1 LNLRYDVKKLR
12 GHRAL
17 QILELPKSASFRSQS
32 LLVVLTLLG
41 LLPFSNKAFH
51 IDDTLFVWTAQQI
64 AHHPLDPYGFNLIWY
79 RTQAPMSRET
89 KNPPLAAY
97 YAAAA
102 GRLAGWSERSLH
114 FAFLVPAVVLIL
126 GTYQLAR
133 RFTEYPLVAAAATL
147 LTPGVLVSSTSVMC
161 DTMMTALWVGATILW
176 IDGLGLDGL
185 ERKKPGFLLASAFL
199 IAAGALTKYF
209 GAALIPLL
217 VAYSLARRRRFENW
231 AWYFLIPVLAL
242 AGYELWTKQ
251 LYGHGMFTDASHYAA
266 IARRGAK
273 IPGLAKGLVGLSF
286 AGGCALTALAFAP
299 LLWSRKQRLA
309 AGVVS
314 LIAAFPI
321 SVGWVSLGAA
331 LSPRDFHERWA
342 VVGLQLAIC
351 IAAGISVLAL
361 AAADVWKRRDPAGLF
376 LFLWVWGTFIFAGF
390 LNWTNNARSVLPL
403 IPAVGIL
410 LARRIEGYGMSAF
423 SWPRVKLAIP
433 LIVSGV
439 LSFWIAWADTD
450 MANSA
455 RRTAQ
460 LVASLCA
467 AEKGESGSGTV
478 WFEGHWG
485 FQYYMQSLA
494 ARPVDLEHLEFRP
507 GDFLVIPDNGV
518 TLFDVRPRFVASRKV
533 IETRMPSGIATM
545 QGALGAG
552 FYSSDWGPLP
562 FAIGRVPAERY
573 ILLQFGP
580 AIGEQ
585 LADNSS
591 R

>member
-1 LNLRYDVKKLR
+1 
-12 GHRAL
+12 L
-17 QILELPKSASFRSQS
+17 QILELPKSASFRSRS

-64 AHHPLDPYGFNLIWY
+64 AHHPLDPYGFNLNWY
-79 RTQAPMSRET
+79 RTLAPMSRET

-114 FAFLVPAVVLIL
+114 FAFLLPALVLVL

-161 DTMMTALWVGATILW
+161 DTMMVALWVVATILW
-176 IDGLGLDGL
+176 LDGLGLDGL
-185 ERKKPGFLLASAFL
+185 WIDGLEQKKPGLLLASAFL
-199 IAAGALTKYF
+199 IAASALTKYF

-217 VAYSLARRRRFENW
+217 VAYSLARRRRWENW

-242 AGYELWTKQ
+242 VGYELCTKQ

-273 IPGLAKGLVGLSF
+273 IPGLAKGLVDLSF
-286 AGGCALTALAFAP
+286 AGGCALSALTFAP

-321 SVGWVSLGAA
+321 SLGWVSLGAA

-410 LARRIEGYGMSAF
+410 LARRIEAVGMTAS
-423 SWPRVKLAIP
+423 SWLRLRLAIP

-439 LSFWIAWADTD
+439 LSFWIACADAD

-467 AEKGESGSGTV
+467 AEKGKNGSGTV

-485 FQYYMQSLA
+485 FQYYMQSLG
-494 ARPVDLEHLEFRP
+494 ARPVDLAHFEFRP
-507 GDFLVIPDNGV
+507 GDFLVIPENGV
-518 TLFDVRPRFVASRKV
+518 TLFDVRPRFVASRQV
-533 IETRMPSGIATM
+533 IETKMPSGITTV
-545 QGALGAG
+545 QGTLGAG

-562 FAIGRVPAERY
+562 FAIGRVPVERY
-573 ILLQFGP
+573 VLLRFGP
-580 AIGEQ
+580 AMGAQ
-585 LADNSS
+585 LADNNSH
-591 R
+591 

>member
-1 LNLRYDVKKLR
+1 M
-12 GHRAL
+12 

-32 LLVVLTLLG
+32 LLVILTLLG

-64 AHHPLDPYGFNLIWY
+64 AHHPLDPYGFNLNWY
-79 RTQAPMSRET
+79 RTPAPMSRET

-102 GRLAGWSERSLH
+102 GRLAGWSERALH
-114 FAFLVPAVVLIL
+114 FAFLLPALVLIL
-126 GTYQLAR
+126 GTYHLSR

-161 DTMMTALWVGATILW
+161 DTMMAAQWVVATILW
-176 IDGLGLDGL
+176 IDGL
-185 ERKKPGFLLASAFL
+185 EKKKPGFLLASAFL
-199 IAAGALTKYF
+199 IAAAALTKYY

-217 VAYSLARRRRFENW
+217 MVYSLTRRRRFENW

-251 LYGHGMFTDASHYAA
+251 LYGHGMFTDAAHYAA

-273 IPGLAKGLVGLSF
+273 TSSLAKGLVGLSF
-286 AGGCALTALAFAP
+286 AGGCALTALTFAP
-299 LLWSRKQRLA
+299 VLWSRKQRLA

-314 LIAAFPI
+314 LVAAFPI
-321 SVGWVSLGAA
+321 SLGWVSLGVAVA
-331 LSPRDFHERWA
+331 PRDFHERWA
-342 VVGLQLAIC
+342 VVGLHLAIFV
-351 IAAGISVLAL
+351 AAGISVLAL
-361 AAADVWKRRDPAGLF
+361 AAADLWKHRDPASLL
-376 LFLWVWGTFIFAGF
+376 LFLWVSGTFIFAGF

-410 LARRIEGYGMSAF
+410 LARRIEAAGVTAPG
-423 SWPRVKLAIP
+423 WHRLKLAIP
-433 LIVSGV
+433 LVVSGV
-439 LSFWIAWADTD
+439 LSFWIAWADAD

-455 RRTAQ
+455 RKTAA

-467 AEKGESGSGTV
+467 TEKGENSSATL

-485 FQYYMQSLA
+485 FQYYMQSLG
-494 ARPVDLEHLEFRP
+494 ARPVDMEHLEFRP

-552 FYSSDWGPLP
+552 FYSSDWGPIP
-562 FAIGRVPAERY
+562 FAFGRVPSERY
-573 ILLQFGP
+573 VLLRFGSAMGP
-580 AIGEQ
+580 Q
-585 LADNSS
+585 LADNNS

>member
-1 LNLRYDVKKLR
+1 
-12 GHRAL
+12 L

-32 LLVVLTLLG
+32 LLVVLTLLC

-64 AHHPLDPYGFNLIWY
+64 AHHPLDPYGFNLNWY
-79 RTQAPMSRET
+79 RTPAPMSRET

-102 GRLAGWSERSLH
+102 GRIAGWSERSLH
-114 FAFLVPAVVLIL
+114 LAFLLPALVLVL
-126 GTYQLAR
+126 GTYNLAR

-161 DTMMTALWVGATILW
+161 DTMMAALWVVAIILW

-185 ERKKPGFLLASAFL
+185 RIDGLEKKKPGFLLASAFL
-199 IAAGALTKYF
+199 IAAAALTKYF

-217 VAYSLARRRRFENW
+217 VVYSLARRRRWENW

-242 AGYELWTKQ
+242 AGYELWTKA
-251 LYGHGMFTDASHYAA
+251 LYGHGMFTDASHFAA

-273 IPGLAKGLVGLSF
+273 TSSLAKGLVDLSF
-286 AGGCALTALAFAP
+286 AGGCALSALTFAP
-299 LLWSRKQRLA
+299 LLWSRKHRLA
-309 AGVVS
+309 AGAVTLIAGFSVS
-314 LIAAFPI
+314 L
-321 SVGWVSLGAA
+321 GWVSLGAA

-410 LARRIEGYGMSAF
+410 LARRIEGLRLTASG
-423 SWPRVKLAIP
+423 WVRLKVAIP

-439 LSFWIAWADTD
+439 LSFWIAWADAD

-455 RRTAQ
+455 RRTAE

-467 AEKGESGSGTV
+467 AEKGDNSGATL

-485 FQYYMQSLA
+485 FQYYMQSLGS
-494 ARPVDLEHLEFRP
+494 RPVNMEHLEFRP

-518 TLFDVRPRFVASRKV
+518 TLFDVRPRFEASRKV
-533 IETRMPSGIATM
+533 IETRMPVGIATM
-545 QGALGAG
+545 KGNLGAG

-573 ILLQFGP
+573 VLIRFGP
-580 AIGEQ
+580 AMGAQ
-585 LADNSS
+585 LADNDS

>member
-1 LNLRYDVKKLR
+1 
-12 GHRAL
+12 L
-17 QILELPKSASFRSQS
+17 QILDLPKSASFRSQC

-64 AHHPLDPYGFNLIWY
+64 AHHPLDPYGFKLIWY
-79 RTQAPMSRET
+79 RTQSPMSRET

-97 YAAAA
+97 YGAVA

-114 FAFLVPAVVLIL
+114 IAFLLPAVVLVL
-126 GTYQLAR
+126 GTYHLAR

-161 DTMMTALWVGATILW
+161 DTMMVALWVVATVLW
-176 IDGLGLDGL
+176 MDGLGVDGRD
-185 ERKKPGFLLASAFL
+185 ERKPAYLLASAFL
-199 IAAGALTKYF
+199 IAAAALTKYF

-217 VAYSLARRRRFENW
+217 VAYSLARRRRWENW

-242 AGYELWTKQ
+242 AGYELWTKA
-251 LYGHGMFTDASHYAA
+251 LYGHGMFTDASHFAA

-273 IPGLAKGLVGLSF
+273 TSGLAKGLVDLSF
-286 AGGCALTALAFAP
+286 AGGCALCALTFAP

-309 AGVVS
+309 AGAVS
-314 LIAAFPI
+314 LVAGF
-321 SVGWVSLGAA
+321 SVSLGWVSLGAA

-361 AAADVWKRRDPAGLF
+361 AAADVWKRRDPGGLF

-410 LARRIEGYGMSAF
+410 LARRIEAVGMTAS
-423 SWPRVKLAIP
+423 SWLRVKLAIP

-439 LSFWIAWADTD
+439 LSFWIGWADAD

-455 RRTAQ
+455 RSTAG
-460 LVASLCA
+460 LVASQCA
-467 AEKGESGSGTV
+467 EENRANGSATV

-485 FQYYMQSLA
+485 FQYYMQSLG
-494 ARPVDLEHLEFRP
+494 ARPVDLEHFEFRP
-507 GDFLVIPDNGV
+507 GDFLVIPENGV
-518 TLFDVRPRFVASRKV
+518 TLFDVRPSFLASRKV
-533 IETRMPSGIATM
+533 IETKMPSGIATV
-545 QGALGAG
+545 QGKLGAG

-573 ILLQFGP
+573 VLLRFGP
-580 AIGEQ
+580 A
-585 LADNSS
+585 LSS
-591 R
+591 QP

>member
-1 LNLRYDVKKLR
+1 M
-12 GHRAL
+12 

-32 LLVVLTLLG
+32 LLVVLTLLC

-64 AHHPLDPYGFNLIWY
+64 AHHPLDPYGFNLNWY
-79 RTQAPMSRET
+79 RTPGPMSRET

-97 YAAAA
+97 YGAAA
-102 GRLAGWSERSLH
+102 GRLAGWSEWSLH
-114 FAFLVPAVVLIL
+114 LAFLLPAVVLIL

-161 DTMMTALWVGATILW
+161 DTMMAALWVVATILW
-176 IDGLGLDGL
+176 IDGLGIDGL
-185 ERKKPGFLLASAFL
+185 GIDGLDKKKPGLLLASAFL
-199 IAAGALTKYF
+199 IAAAALTKYF

-231 AWYFLIPVLAL
+231 AWYFLIPVLGL
-242 AGYELWTKQ
+242 AGYELWTKA

-266 IARRGAK
+266 IARRGARTSS
-273 IPGLAKGLVGLSF
+273 LAKGLVDLSF
-286 AGGCALTALAFAP
+286 AGGCALSALTFAP
-299 LLWSRKQRLA
+299 FLWSRKQRLTVA
-309 AGVVS
+309 VVG
-314 LIAAFPI
+314 LIAGFSI
-321 SVGWVSLGAA
+321 SLGWVSLGAA

-342 VVGLQLAIC
+342 MVCLQLAVC
-351 IAAGISVLAL
+351 TAAGIFVLAL
-361 AAADVWKRRDPAGLF
+361 AAADVWKRRDPGGLF

-410 LARRIEGYGMSAF
+410 LARRIEGTRLSA
-423 SWPRVKLAIP
+423 SGLRMKLAIP

-439 LSFWIAWADTD
+439 LSFWIAWADAD

-455 RRTAQ
+455 RRTAG

-467 AEKGESGSGTV
+467 AEKGDSSATV

-485 FQYYMQSLA
+485 FQYYMQSLGG
-494 ARPVDLEHLEFRP
+494 RPVDLEHLDFRP
-507 GDFLVIPDNGV
+507 GDFLVIPENGV
-518 TLFDVRPRFVASRKV
+518 TLFDVRSKFVASQKI
-533 IETRMPSGIATM
+533 IESRMPSGIATM
-545 QGALGAG
+545 QGKLGAG

-562 FAIGRVPAERY
+562 FAVGPVPAERY
-573 ILLQFGP
+573 ILLRFGP
-580 AIGEQ
+580 EIS
-585 LADNSS
+585 DS